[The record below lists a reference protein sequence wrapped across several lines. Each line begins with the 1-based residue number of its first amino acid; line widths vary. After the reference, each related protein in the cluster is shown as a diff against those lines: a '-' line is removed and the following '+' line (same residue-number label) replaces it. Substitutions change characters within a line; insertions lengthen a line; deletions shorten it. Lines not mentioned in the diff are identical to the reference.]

1 MQTARDPLESASAE
15 SLLAFKDLAEAV
27 ASGGGLLSLLA
38 FDPVQALLDQDL
50 GHVADGPRLRFR
62 QGG

>member
-27 ASGGGLLSLLA
+27 AAGGGLLSLLA